1 MPGFPMP
8 LVRLLFGGFL
18 LDRGAEDLLLMLVS
32 AEMKKP
38 PSRNRDKKAEA
49 LVTTGAD
56 LYF

>member
-1 MPGFPMP
+1 MP